1 MQGILNHTDN
11 LSIASNKILIKSN
24 TMNKLSRRQFLGKST
39 LGIGSAVL
47 MSRIPVEMLA
57 NAAPGAVKLPVGFQ
71 VWTVKDMLVKD
82 FPGTLKM
89 VAGLGY
95 QSVEMCSPPG
105 YESSGFGPLMKLKA
119 KEMKQ
124 IINDA
129 GLIFM
134 SSHYGFDELRN
145 HLDERITFAI
155 ESGQKQMILSSFGI
169 SEKATLTDW
178 LKAAD
183 ELNKIGEKTKKAGI
197 QMGYHNHHMEFAKI
211 DNTLIYDALMKELDP
226 ENVKMQFQVA
236 VISIGYK
243 AARYFN
249 KYPGRFISAHLA
261 DWSPAD
267 KKEKPIGQGIVDW
280 KEFFASVDKGGVKN
294 IFVEMGLETFKESAT
309 YLHSL

>member
-1 MQGILNHTDN
+1 
-11 LSIASNKILIKSN
+11 
-24 TMNKLSRRQFLGKST
+24 MNKLSRRQFLGKTT

-47 MSRIPVEMLA
+47 MSQIPLNLNA
-57 NAAPGAVKLPVGFQ
+57 KNAAGAVKLPVGFQ

-89 VAGLGY
+89 VADLGY

-105 YESSGFGPLMKLKA
+105 YESSGFGPLMKMKPA
-119 KEMKQ
+119 EMKK

-134 SSHYGFDELRN
+134 STHYGFAELKN
-145 HLDERITFAI
+145 HLDERIAFAA
-155 ESGQKQMILSSFGI
+155 ESGQKQMILSSPGLP
-169 SEKATLTDW
+169 EKATLSDW
-178 LKAAD
+178 MKAAD

-197 QMGYHNHHMEFAKI
+197 KTGYHNHHTEFAKI
-211 DNTLIYDALMKELDP
+211 DDTIIYDALLKELDP
-226 ENVKMQFQVA
+226 EYVKMQFQVA

-243 AARYFN
+243 AATYFN

-261 DWSPAD
+261 DWSATD
-267 KKEKPIGQGIVDW
+267 KKEAPIGKGIVDW
-280 KEFFASVDKGGVKN
+280 KEFFSAIDTGGVKN
-294 IFVEMGLETFKESAT
+294 IFVEMGLDTFKESAT

>member
-1 MQGILNHTDN
+1 
-11 LSIASNKILIKSN
+11 
-24 TMNKLSRRQFLGKST
+24 MNKLSRRQFLGKSA

-47 MSRIPVEMLA
+47 LSQSPLELMAKS
-57 NAAPGAVKLPVGFQ
+57 NAGVVKLPVGFQ
-71 VWTVKDMLVKD
+71 VWTVREMLVKD

-129 GLIFM
+129 GLIFQ

-145 HLDERITFAI
+145 HLDERIAFAS
-155 ESGQKQMILSSFGI
+155 ESGQKQIILSSFGLP
-169 SEKATLTDW
+169 ENATLSDW

-197 QMGYHNHHMEFAKI
+197 QTGYHNHHTEFGEI
-211 DNTLIYDALMKELDP
+211 DGTLIYDALMKELDP

-243 AARYFN
+243 AVTYFN

-261 DWSPAD
+261 DWSSTT
-267 KKEKPIGQGIVDW
+267 KKDAPIGQGIVDW
-280 KEFFASVDKGGVKN
+280 KEFFASVEKGGVKN
-294 IFVEMGLETFKESAT
+294 IFVEMGLETFKESAA